1 MRFDYPGGVMP
12 EERPIVERFE
22 RDLVPYIE
30 RHGSEIGERAIQGDL
45 DAEEIIRRYRL
56 FIEGMPHL
64 RNFNL
69 KLLTGAAKR
78 FEAKRTN

>member
-1 MRFDYPGGVMP
+1 MRYDYPGGVLP
-12 EERPIVERFE
+12 EERPIVETFE
-22 RDLVPYIE
+22 RDLVPFVE
-30 RHGSEIGERAIQGDL
+30 RHGSEIGERAMQGDF

-64 RNFNL
+64 RPLNL

-78 FEAKRTN
+78 WSAKREN